1 MGDGKIKSD
10 QHGCDHANL
19 CVKEPQDKQACE
31 KRPET
36 AYTKLHRVFN
46 FTEESRSYTSLT

>member
-1 MGDGKIKSD
+1 MGDGKKSD
-10 QHGCDHANL
+10 QHGCDDANL

-36 AYTKLHRVFN
+36 AYAKLHMLLFLQ
-46 FTEESRSYTSLT
+46 RSQDLTPR